1 MQKFSHSE
9 FNQSKTVNTIGSLQA
24 MRHKTP
30 STYKTTLPNK
40 NYYKT
45 RFSFPTTVE
54 VEEANWVF
62 VKFTK
67 TSFSWRSSFTSGLL
81 LDPFQLM
88 SCRWSVPSNLLT
100 LCSMTIITNPP
111 LWYANDSIVYT
122 PRRQTSDAAW
132 FQWHWHS
139 SDRRRELVLTPRSGA
154 ILALCAGPH
163 ELTIVETGFSYSTL
177 ILSDAALVICSS
189 AVVRYCCG
197 PGKTCDTDS
206 ASYLLR
212 HRGWIWESSG
222 NSWRERERE
231 RGRSVCLY
239 LLVLLKKF
247 KKPVQ
252 THRCPRDIFGI

>member
-1 MQKFSHSE
+1 MQQYSLSE
-9 FNQSKTVNTIGSLQA
+9 FYQSKTVNTIGSLQA

-45 RFSFPTTVE
+45 RLSFPTID

-62 VKFTK
+62 ETFTE

-88 SCRWSVPSNLLT
+88 SCRWSVLSNLLT
-100 LCSMTIITNPP
+100 L
-111 LWYANDSIVYT
+111 WYVNDSIVYT

-139 SDRRRELVLTPRSGA
+139 SDRRREPVLTPRSGA

-163 ELTIVETGFSYSTL
+163 ELTIVETRFSYSTL

-197 PGKTCDTDS
+197 PSKTCDTDS

-222 NSWRERERE
+222 NSWRERERDL
-231 RGRSVCLY
+231 SVCTCWCY
-239 LLVLLKKF
+239 WRSSRNQFKPIGVLET
-247 KKPVQ
+247 VI
-252 THRCPRDIFGI
+252 RI

>member
-1 MQKFSHSE
+1 MNFIKAKRS
-9 FNQSKTVNTIGSLQA
+9 
-24 MRHKTP
+24 TP
-30 STYKTTLPNK
+30 SVAFKQCVIRHLLRTKPRYQIKTT
-40 NYYKT
+40 T
-45 RFSFPTTVE
+45 RPDCPFLLD
-54 VEEANWVF
+54 VEEENWVF
-62 VKFTK
+62 ETFTE
-67 TSFSWRSSFTSGLL
+67 TFFSWRSSFTSGLL

-88 SCRWSVPSNLLT
+88 SYRWSVLSNLLT
-100 LCSMTIITNPP
+100 LCSLAIITNPP
-111 LWYANDSIVYT
+111 LWYVNDSIVYT

-139 SDRRRELVLTPRSGA
+139 SDRRREPVLTPRSGA

-163 ELTIVETGFSYSTL
+163 ELTIVETRFSYSTL

-197 PGKTCDTDS
+197 PSKTCDTDS

-222 NSWRERERE
+222 NSWRER
-231 RGRSVCLY
+231 SVCLY

-252 THRCPRDIFGI
+252 THRCPRDSY